1 MRRKFSSLL
10 LVMIF
15 TTIFLLGGCASKTA
29 ETTVSKFEKITV
41 KDLLGREITLNSKA
55 SKVVAIGP
63 GALRLYCY
71 VNGSKNLAGVEQI
84 EKGSPIGKPYMM
96 INPDISKLT
105 TIGSGGPNN
114 AADPEKILSVKPDVI
129 FTTYSIDKASADELQ
144 SKTNI
149 PVVVLSYG
157 KESTF
162 DSDVNISLEIIGKI
176 TGSESR
182 AQEVVNYIKNCKN
195 DLDKRTKDI
204 AENEKPSTY
213 AGAVSMK
220 GSHGIES
227 TQGNYSLFKAVHAKN
242 VVDETG
248 KTGSIMIDKEK
259 LLKWNPDKIFIDEG
273 GLQVVQEDYKK
284 NPSYYNNLSAVKNGE
299 LYSQMPYN
307 FYTTNIETAMA
318 DAYYLGKV
326 LYPEKFKDV
335 DPEKKA
341 DEIYKTLLGKELYS
355 EMAKNFGGFKKIT
368 LK

>member
-1 MRRKFSSLL
+1 MNRKFSSLL
-10 LVMIF
+10 LV
-15 TTIFLLGGCASKTA
+15 TIFIMTFLIGGCSSKSV
-29 ETTVSKFEKITV
+29 ETTGSKSEKVTV
-41 KDLLGREITLNSKA
+41 TDLVGRKVTLNTKA

-71 VNGSKNLAGVEQI
+71 TNSSKNLVGVEQT
-84 EKGSPIGKPYMM
+84 EKGSTIGKPYMM
-96 INPDISKLT
+96 VNPDIAKLT
-105 TIGSGGPNN
+105 VIGPGGPNN
-114 AADPEKILSVKPDVI
+114 SPDAEKILDLKPDVI
-129 FTTYSIDKASADELQ
+129 FTTYSSDKSSADELQ

-162 DSDVNISLEIIGKI
+162 DPDVYSSLEIIGKI
-176 TGSESR
+176 TGNENR
-182 AQEVVNYIKNCKN
+182 AQEVVNYMKNCKI

-204 AENEKPSTY
+204 SESEKPSTY
-213 AGAVSMK
+213 VGAVSMK

-227 TQGNYSLFKAVHAKN
+227 TQGNYSLLKAVHGKN
-242 VVDETG
+242 VVDEIG
-248 KTGSIMIDKEK
+248 KTGTVMIDKEK

-284 NPSYYNNLSAVKNGE
+284 NPNYYKNLSAVKNGE

-341 DEIYKTLLGKELYS
+341 DEIYKFILGKELYA
-355 EMAKNFGGFKKIT
+355 EMAKNFGGFKKII

>member
-10 LVMIF
+10 LVIMF
-15 TTIFLLGGCASKTA
+15 TMTFLFGGCSSKTTETTASK
-29 ETTVSKFEKITV
+29 SEKITV
-41 KDLLGREITLNSKA
+41 KDLVGREVTLNSKA

-71 VNGSKNLAGVEQI
+71 VNGSKYLAGVEQT
-84 EKGSPIGKPYMM
+84 EKGSLIGKPYMM
-96 INPDISKLT
+96 TNPDIAKLT
-105 TIGSGGPNN
+105 AIGPGGPNN
-114 AADPEKILSVKPDVI
+114 APDPEKILSVKPDVI
-129 FTTYSIDKASADELQ
+129 FTTYSTDKASADELQ

-162 DSDVNISLEIIGKI
+162 DPNVDNSLEMIGEV

-182 AQEVVNYIKNCKN
+182 VQEVVNYIKSCKN

-213 AGAVSMK
+213 AGALSAK

-227 TQGNYSLFKAVHAKN
+227 TQGNYSLFKAVHGKN

-284 NPSYYNNLSAVKNGE
+284 NPNYYNNLSAVKNGE

-307 FYTTNIETAMA
+307 FYTTNIETAIA

-326 LYPEKFKDV
+326 LYPEKFKDIE
-335 DPEKKA
+335 PEKKA
-341 DEIYKTLLGKELYS
+341 DEIYKAFLGKDLYS

-368 LK
+368 LR